1 MTVREMQVL
10 FENLIGQYNK
20 EMFDRFNTKQI
31 ELILN
36 HSQTKILNR
45 EFLEQIQ
52 NDSVSIRKK
61 LTKFRKLTQVVRNE
75 VELKSMNITG
85 ISGTFQVGE
94 IITEATSGATG
105 KVVELNGTT
114 LYISNQTGTFT
125 GSLTIT
131 GGTSGATATSGI
143 TNSANYTGFPN
154 SKFFSLINISN
165 YMYYVMSTSN
175 VDRTDKPTSGFVIHN
190 ILTDVEDLKDFIN
203 NDFNKPYLPS
213 PIVAVL
219 EDGIVVLH
227 DSETTINNIDLYFIR
242 QPKKMT
248 SYTTTGIYANY
259 TNTCEL
265 PEEYHEAI
273 VQDAVKTAIFIKDPA
288 KYEITINENAENNRI

>member
-20 EMFDRFNTKQI
+20 EMPDRFNTNQI

-36 HSQTKILNR
+36 HSQNKILNR
-45 EFLEQIQ
+45 EFVEKVQ
-52 NDSVSIRKK
+52 NDAISIRKK
-61 LTKFRKLTQVVRNE
+61 LTKFRKLTQVVKNE
-75 VELKSMNITG
+75 VELKFMTISGITG
-85 ISGTFQVGE
+85 TFEVGE

-105 KVVELNGTT
+105 KIVELDGTT

-131 GGTSGATATSGI
+131 GGTSGATATSG
-143 TNSANYTGFPN
+143 TTSSANYTGIPN
-154 SKFFSLINISN
+154 SKFFSLVNISN

-175 VDRTDKPTSGFVIHN
+175 VDRTDKPTSGFVIDN
-190 ILTDVEDLKDFIN
+190 VLTDVENLKDFIN

-213 PIVAVL
+213 PIVGVL
-219 EDGIVVLH
+219 EDGIVVVH
-227 DSETTINNIDLYFIR
+227 DSETTINNIDLYYLR

-248 SYTTTGIYANY
+248 SYTITDVYANY

-273 VQDAVKTAIFIKDPA
+273 VQDAVKTAIFIKEPA